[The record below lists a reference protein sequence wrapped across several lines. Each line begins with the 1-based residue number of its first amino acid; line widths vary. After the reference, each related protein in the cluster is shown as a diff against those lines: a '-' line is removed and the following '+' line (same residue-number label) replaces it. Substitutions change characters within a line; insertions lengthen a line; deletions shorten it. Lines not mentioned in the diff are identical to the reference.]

1 MNNWKLKSGLLLL
14 CVVVIMVSVWWALAQ
29 RPPTQGPA
37 SVPADLASTDYETE
51 SGLAEALPNERSSV
65 DDAAD
70 KQASSG
76 PDSNQPVS
84 PRPFDPDRA
93 RLEALQATSAT
104 QLQELAAQARMAGDE
119 SLAREF
125 ELMENEVCGI
135 VTRADFGISTPI
147 VRDGEGM
154 RRWESFCAGSEPPAD
169 PEEASQHMR
178 ERIAHLLPLRDTMQ
192 SRFET
197 LHETMEPGD
206 ALFSMLSEAD
216 SPDELKAIGLLI
228 SSGHIDRDLIPELTL
243 ADEGVGETY
252 AVTPGLALE
261 IYGCKRFGHCGPDHA
276 STIGLCMA
284 VAGCQPGDDSLD
296 LIAWLVSPQQLAM
309 AMMIVDMIEDHEVSP
324 RP

>member
-1 MNNWKLKSGLLLL
+1 MNSWKVKLGLPLL
-14 CVVVIMVSVWWALAQ
+14 CVVGIMASVWWALEQ
-29 RPPTQGPA
+29 RPPSQRP
-37 SVPADLASTDYETE
+37 VPADLVSTDNGTETRQ
-51 SGLAEALPNERSSV
+51 AEGSSNGQTSV

-70 KQASSG
+70 KQAPDR
-76 PDSNQPVS
+76 PDSMQPVL
-84 PRPFDPDRA
+84 PTPFDPDRA

-119 SLAREF
+119 SLAREI
-125 ELMENEVCGI
+125 ELMEKEACG
-135 VTRADFGISTPI
+135 VVARADFEISTPI

-154 RRWESFCAGSEPPAD
+154 RRWESFCAGSQAPAG
-169 PEEASQHMR
+169 PEQASQHMR
-178 ERIAHLLPLRDTMQ
+178 ERIAHLLSLREKMQ

-197 LHETMEPGD
+197 LRETMEPGD

-216 SPDELKAIGLLI
+216 SPDAIEAIGLLI

-243 ADEGVGETY
+243 ADEGVAETY
-252 AVTPGLALE
+252 AVTPRLALE